1 MATSPFTEGVTKVIE
16 ENTIWKSIKDV
27 TKFGEILF
35 QRKIFQFLLIE
46 FSKPVKFQWKLASFL
61 NTSNQKKIVTEWFQQ
76 QKSFQQN
83 SKAPKQLY

>member
-1 MATSPFTEGVTKVIE
+1 M
-16 ENTIWKSIKDV
+16 
-27 TKFGEILF
+27 KFS
-35 QRKIFQFLLIE
+35 LIE
-46 FSKPVKFQWKLASFL
+46 FSKPVKFEWKLASFL